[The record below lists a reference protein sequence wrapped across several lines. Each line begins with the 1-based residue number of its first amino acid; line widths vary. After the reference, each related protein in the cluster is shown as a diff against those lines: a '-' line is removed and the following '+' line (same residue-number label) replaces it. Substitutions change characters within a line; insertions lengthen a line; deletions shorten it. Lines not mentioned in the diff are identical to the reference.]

1 MATWKETSVLGEHC
15 DGVGCSGRGGGCS
28 GEAGGDK
35 EGREGNGGTWRAH
48 PGRPGH
54 CWQQHPP
61 PLGALDVWG
70 GAEQWAA
77 VTQ

>member
-1 MATWKETSVLGEHC
+1 MATWKETSVLGEQC

-28 GEAGGDK
+28 GEAGGIRRVERATGVRGVPTQGDQ
-35 EGREGNGGTWRAH
+35 GIAGNNIL
-48 PGRPGH
+48 
-54 CWQQHPP
+54 PP
-61 PLGALDVWG
+61 SELGLDGG

>member
-1 MATWKETSVLGEHC
+1 MEW
-15 DGVGCSGRGGGCS
+15 GVQGGV
-28 GEAGGDK
+28 AVVVARRGDK
-35 EGREGNGGTWRAH
+35 EGREGNRGTWRAH

-61 PLGALDVWG
+61 PLGARFRWGGG